1 MKLFKMTP
9 HSLKFAAVALA
20 ALAIT
25 ALVSCGGG
33 GGAGVGGSGST
44 PSIGGAGVVGAASA
58 DVPGGMTND
67 PGSPNMPVTPT
78 PVPTLQAKDGDW
90 NSATTWSTGKLP
102 VDGDVVTIPAG
113 KTVTLRGATPKL
125 AGLTVDGAL
134 VFDDADVSL
143 TTRWMM
149 VHGSLIAGSEAS
161 PYRRKGIITLTGTD
175 KSQNIMNMGT
185 KAIGVMGGGT
195 IELHGEKRMSWTQL
209 AATVSPGETS
219 FTVKDDAGSWRVGDK
234 LVVAPSGFEAEEYEV
249 VTIGAV
255 AGKQI
260 SFSPA
265 LRYAHWGTLQT
276 YEGKTLDQRAA
287 VGLLTRNIVIRGDSD
302 SDSINFGGHVM
313 VMAGAKTKISGVE
326 FDKMGQR
333 GIKGR
338 YPFHWHLAGDLTNG
352 DYVKNNAIHDSFQRA
367 VVVHGTNDAL
377 VEGNVAFN
385 ITNHAF
391 VWAEDGNEV
400 RNKFVKNLAVF
411 NKNPKETE
419 FSFPVSNPLFG
430 NTSQSEFRAA
440 SFWGRGF
447 NHTITGNIAAGSVD
461 GFGFFF
467 DRFSP
472 SIIGE
477 TEGKGLVF
485 EDNIAHSNYRPGAAG
500 VAAEIYPEATF
511 GHGLMVTNNLREI
524 TTHLFKRFT
533 SYKNYGGAWLE
544 DRSTQL
550 QDSIVADNGTGI
562 YIHRG
567 VINGVVIVSKTA
579 NTIGNDEIPPKGGF
593 GSGAKGA
600 IVVPSSHGGARAPII
615 LDATVVNHDD
625 AAYVVDV
632 DDLGYSARVEK
643 LKLVNT
649 KQAAF
654 FHEVNPFEYGYS
666 EHGIDDTAGALN
678 GGKPTV
684 WVKRRSAL
692 VSDVCTS
699 SLLQNSYA
707 CPSGGN
713 LLIRYR
719 NAPNRNTYLV
729 QPNGSLLGLFRP
741 FYFDSNMGDAQ
752 DLNSGWVASGV
763 QYEVLTASGDSKPS
777 EIEVY
782 VEQSA
787 GKTLELS
794 WATSGAAT
802 KATQNGINIPVAS
815 SLANMRNA
823 TASAQF
829 YDAGTQKL
837 HVRLVGAAALQT
849 VKISAPFA
857 ITNMALLGRAPEA
870 ALALTAGTLQSNQSS
885 SPSSQLRQVLPGT
898 ASGTTLNLNAL
909 NFSTTQGLLSSAN
922 NASSVFKGYV
932 NAPADG
938 VYTLSV
944 PGVGGNVDVWVGNS
958 WVSGTVGNR
967 WTVLSEPS
975 AGSRDEAGLVALRK
989 GVHPITVVFGRN
1001 ELQVDYNNFAPR
1013 FSLRWALPG
1022 SEQHVPIPISR
1033 AQ

>member
-1 MKLFKMTP
+1 MKP
-9 HSLKFAAVALA
+9 LKPASNAFNLATAL
-20 ALAIT
+20 LAMFVTTT

-33 GGAGVGGSGST
+33 GGSGLGT
-44 PSIGGAGVVGAASA
+44 PGAAA
-58 DVPGGMTND
+58 ANVLVGVTND
-67 PGSPNMPVTPT
+67 PGSPSMPATPT
-78 PVPTLQAKDGDW
+78 PEPTAEAKGGDW
-90 NSATTWSTGKLP
+90 SNTATWATGKLP

-113 KTVTLRGATPKL
+113 KTVTLRGATPNL
-125 AGLTVDGAL
+125 AGLTIDGSL
-134 VFDDADVSL
+134 VFGDGDISL
-143 TTRWMM
+143 TSRWIM
-149 VHGSLIAGSEAS
+149 VHGSLVAGTEAVPFS
-161 PYRRKGIITLTGTD
+161 RKATITLTGTD
-175 KSQNIMNMGT
+175 KSQNIMSMGT
-185 KAIGVMGGGT
+185 KAIGVMGGGA

-209 AATVSPGETS
+209 AGTVNASATSI
-219 FTVKDDAGSWRVGDK
+219 TVKDDASSWRVGDK

-249 VTIGAV
+249 VTVSSV

-260 SFSPA
+260 SFTPA
-265 LRYAHWGTLQT
+265 LKYTHWGALQT

-313 VMAGAKTKISGVE
+313 VMAGAKAKISGVE
-326 FDKMGQR
+326 FARMGQR

-400 RNKFVKNLAVF
+400 RNKFLKNLAVF

-419 FSFPVSNPLFG
+419 FAFPLSNPLFG
-430 NTSQSEFRAA
+430 NTTQSEFRAA

-472 SIIGE
+472 SIVGE

-485 EDNIAHSNYRPGAAG
+485 EDNISHSNYRPGAAG
-500 VAAEIYPEATF
+500 VASEIYPEATF
-511 GHGLMVTNNLREI
+511 GHGLMVTSNLREA

-550 QDSIVADNGTGI
+550 EDSIVADNGTGI
-562 YIHRG
+562 YILRG
-567 VINGVVIVSKTA
+567 VVNGVVVVSKTA

-593 GSGAKGA
+593 GSSAKGA
-600 IVVPSSHGGARAPII
+600 ITVPSSHGGARAPII

-632 DDLGYSARVEK
+632 DDLGYTARVEK

-649 KQAAF
+649 KKAAF
-654 FHEVNPFEYGYS
+654 FHEFNPYEYGFS
-666 EHGIDDTAGALN
+666 EHGIDDTSGALN

-692 VSDVCTS
+692 VSDACTS
-699 SLLQNSYA
+699 NLSQNSYA
-707 CPSGGN
+707 CPSSGN
-713 LLIRYR
+713 LLIRYK
-719 NAPNRNTYLV
+719 NAPNRTMYLV
-729 QPNGSLLGLFRP
+729 QPDGAMLGIFRP

-763 QYEVLTASGDSKPS
+763 QYEVLTAAGDSKPS
-777 EIEVY
+777 DIELY
-782 VEQSA
+782 LEQSA

-794 WATSGAAT
+794 WATSGAAS
-802 KATQNGINIPVAS
+802 KATQNGSNIPAAS

-829 YDAGTQKL
+829 YDAGSQKL
-837 HVRLVGAAALQT
+837 YARLIGAVALQT

-857 ITNMALLGRAPEA
+857 NTNMALLGRAPEA
-870 ALALTAGTLQSNQSS
+870 ALALTSGAVQSNQPS
-885 SPSSQLRQVLPGT
+885 SPSSQLRQVLPGA
-898 ASGTTLNLNAL
+898 ASGTPLNLNAL
-909 NFSTTQGLLSSAN
+909 SFSTTQGLLSSAS
-922 NASSVFKGYV
+922 NAGSVLRGYV

-958 WVSGTVGNR
+958 WVSGTMSNR
-967 WTVLSEPS
+967 WTVLSELGS
-975 AGSRDEAGLVALRK
+975 GSRDEAGLIALRK
-989 GVHPITVVFGRN
+989 GIHPITVVFGRN
-1001 ELQVDYNNFAPR
+1001 ELQADYNNFAPR

-1022 SEQHVPIPISR
+1022 SDQHVAIPILR
-1033 AQ
+1033 AP